1 MIEEVLEMGIEKEIE
16 TEIETVIEIPE
27 NLKENVLYAINLVIS
42 PEIVLNQIQEGG
54 TLIRKN
60 PMVFIIGTGEAEVG
74 VEVDPGQEITIIH
87 LVREN
92 HGGTRKIKII
102 EVDLQVEAGIII
114 GMIIAKG
121 GKILMNGE
129 KKIPLAVKVEAGA
142 EAEVKEKIDMKTVVE
157 SEINIE
163 IMMTEIEVIAE
174 VNTMIKKKRVMAV
187 MQAWIVGVMKKKMP
201 EKLRSNNLSKI
212 SNGGAVVWNLL
223 NI

>member
-74 VEVDPGQEITIIH
+74 VEVEPGQEITIIH

-142 EAEVKEKIDMKTVVE
+142 EVE
-157 SEINIE
+157 ALSTSIFSGSAVPQSFFSGTNIAAL
-163 IMMTEIEVIAE
+163 TAFTAVSAPAPASAALTLLFIAFPPDIF
-174 VNTMIKKKRVMAV
+174 N
-187 MQAWIVGVMKKKMP
+187 
-201 EKLRSNNLSKI
+201 
-212 SNGGAVVWNLL
+212 
-223 NI
+223 